1 MKTEIFPEEEKYSF
15 NFMPLLDAIFLL
27 TIFFLLT
34 VTFQE
39 EEQILPMDLPT
50 AEQPEL
56 TKIESALII
65 EIHKSGNYYI
75 KNQQVLTDDLEK
87 QIGELFT
94 KGNKEVILIRSERG
108 ADVQKVLLLTDIA
121 RKLGIDKVSFAV
133 TGM

>member
-1 MKTEIFPEEEKYSF
+1 MKTEIFSEDEKYSF

-50 AEQPEL
+50 AQQPEL
-56 TKIESALII
+56 TKIENTLII

-75 KNQQVLTDDLEK
+75 KNEKVKFTELEDRIADIFAK
-87 QIGELFT
+87 SKKDI
-94 KGNKEVILIRSERG
+94 ILIRSERG
-108 ADVQKVLLLTDIA
+108 SDIQKVLRLTDLA
-121 RKLGIDKVSFAV
+121 RKIGIEKISFAV
-133 TGM
+133 KGN